1 MRLLFDCHVTKA
13 TLGALR
19 GLSPEIQAEHL
30 ALWRHGAY
38 LRAADDEILAV
49 CHEERRVFLTYDQAT
64 IVDLLRQWAAEER
77 PHSGVIFADENSVRP
92 NLPGEVANAVA
103 KLAEEIRG
111 VDTRNMVRYLRPALH

>member
-19 GLSPEIQAEHL
+19 SLAPAIQAEHL
-30 ALWRHGAY
+30 ALWRQGAF
-38 LRAADDEILAV
+38 LRAADDEILAA

-77 PHSGVIFADENSVRP
+77 SHSGVVFADENTVKP
-92 NLPGEVANAVA
+92 NVPGDIAKAVA
-103 KLAEEIRG
+103 ELAKEIRSS
-111 VDTRNMVRYLRPALH
+111 DMRNIVRYLRPASR